1 MKNRLGGFNDR
12 SDISEEKVNQLQRKN
27 KQSINELWANFKGCN
42 THAIGGEKGGD
53 CAEKT

>member
-1 MKNRLGGFNDR
+1 MKNRLGGFNER
-12 SDISEEKVNQLQRKN
+12 SGISEEKVNQLQRKN
-27 KQSINELWANFKGCN
+27 KQSINELWTNFKGCN